1 MRAGGGSRRVR
12 ADADPATA
20 FDLLVDGEAVRAFPG
35 ETIAAALLAHGRRR
49 LRESARRGE
58 PRGVFCAMGVCW
70 ECVVVVNGEPGVRAC
85 VTPAAPGMTVQT
97 QPGSGPGSSR

>member
-1 MRAGGGSRRVR
+1 LRRVR
-12 ADADPATA
+12 ANVDPATA
-20 FDLLVDGEAVRAFPG
+20 VALLVDGEPVRAFPG

-49 LRESARRGE
+49 LGERARRGE

-70 ECVVVVNGEPGVRAC
+70 ECVVVVDGEPGVRAC

-97 QPGSGPGSSR
+97 QHGPGPGSSR